1 MKLLAKL
8 NLLLIAVFS
17 LGLLLVGVGANR
29 SLQRQAQAQ
38 VLHEAGLV
46 SASASAVRQYT
57 EEEVSPLLQKATE
70 HETTFTQQVIPF
82 YAATTTFQKIR
93 KTYPDYTYKEAALNP
108 TNLRDRASDWEADII
123 NHFRD
128 SPADTELIRT
138 REGAAGTSLLM
149 AHPIK
154 VEAGC
159 LQCHSQPSVAPRP
172 LIVSYGSE
180 HGFGWKDGEIVGA
193 QIIAVPISVA
203 EEKARRGLTELLIV
217 VAITFFVALCLI
229 DLGLFYIV
237 IKPLR
242 TIAENANRIS
252 QGEMELEQLNPK
264 GKDEVAEVSRSLNR
278 MHTSLQKAMDL
289 LNG

>member
-8 NLLLIAVFS
+8 NILLIAVFS
-17 LGLLLVGVGANR
+17 LGLLLTAVGANR
-29 SLQRQAQAQ
+29 FLQRQAEAE

-57 EEEVSPLLQKATE
+57 GEEVSPLLEKATA
-70 HETTFTQQVIPF
+70 HQTTFTQQVIPF

-93 KTYPDYTYKEAALNP
+93 ASYPDYTYKEAALNP
-108 TNLRDRASDWEADII
+108 TNLRDRATDWEADII
-123 NHFRD
+123 NDFRN
-128 SPADTELIRT
+128 SPSKTELIRT
-138 REGAAGTSLLM
+138 REGATGTSLLM

-154 VEAGC
+154 VETGC
-159 LQCHSQPSVAPRP
+159 LQCHSQPSVAPRS
-172 LIVSYGSE
+172 LIVSYGSD

-203 EEKARRGLTELLIV
+203 EEKARQGLTELLIV
-217 VAITFFVALCLI
+217 VSITFFVALCLI

-237 IKPLR
+237 IRPLR

-252 QGEMELEQLNPK
+252 QGEMELEQLEPH

-289 LNG
+289 LN